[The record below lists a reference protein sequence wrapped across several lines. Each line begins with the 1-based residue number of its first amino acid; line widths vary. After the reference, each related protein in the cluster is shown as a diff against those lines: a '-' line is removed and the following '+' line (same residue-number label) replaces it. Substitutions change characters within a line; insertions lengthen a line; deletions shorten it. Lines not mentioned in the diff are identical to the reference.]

1 VQLVF
6 ITSSWRVNVTSFV
19 LSNFVKSLSGTVN
32 ISSLLLLALSRQYWF
47 LFGRYDHP
55 LLVEKREKG
64 DWVLPITV
72 YAPPQRRRAT
82 HGRNDRSVLVGNL
95 FNS

>member
-1 VQLVF
+1 MLLSLCSA
-6 ITSSWRVNVTSFV
+6 ILLEV
-19 LSNFVKSLSGTVN
+19 LSSTGEIVN
-32 ISSLLLLALSRQYWF
+32 ISSLLFLAFSQF
-47 LFGRYDHP
+47 CSLFGRYAHP

-64 DWVLPITV
+64 DWVLPLTV
-72 YAPPQRRRAT
+72 YAPPVSRRAT

>member
-1 VQLVF
+1 MFLSLCSA
-6 ITSSWRVNVTSFV
+6 ILLEV
-19 LSNFVKSLSGTVN
+19 LSSTGEIEN
-32 ISSLLLLALSRQYWF
+32 ISSL
-47 LFGRYDHP
+47 FGRYEHP

-72 YAPPQRRRAT
+72 YAPPSRRRAT